1 MTELFSKKL
10 KMARR
15 MRMLSMDDLVALTD
29 CTLSKQSISKYERG
43 LMMPKPQTLLI
54 LAKALRIPVD
64 YFSKPTIC
72 LSRMNYRTK
81 GEIND
86 AMRESI
92 SAIAH
97 DIIERYTQIEKIL
110 DSCPSFTNPLQ
121 RVSATTFAET
131 EAAASILRSK
141 WQLGT
146 HPIPSV
152 CHLLETFGIMI
163 IEHHI
168 DSNEFLGFS
177 AFINGARPV
186 ILINSANHTVERK
199 RFTIL
204 HELAHLLLFSGR
216 KPKEYA
222 EPEEKLCERF
232 ASAVLCPA
240 PVLAS
245 ELGERRSTFTLSELI
260 NIRQKY
266 GISIAAII
274 HRCHDTGIISADY
287 YNHVYDNYINHNRM
301 ETGWGAYP
309 IPEDTARRHR
319 LLKHAIAEQ
328 IITKDEALEL
338 GYIEGAKNSPEV
350 IWN

>member
-1 MTELFSKKL
+1 
-10 KMARR
+10 MARR
-15 MRMLSMDDLVALTD
+15 MRMLSMDDFVALTNYKI
-29 CTLSKQSISKYERG
+29 SKQSISKYERG
-43 LMMPKPQTLLI
+43 LMMPKPQTLHI
-54 LAKALRIPVD
+54 LAKALRVPVE

-72 LSRMNYRTK
+72 LSRINYRTK
-81 GEIND
+81 GEINN

-92 SAIAH
+92 SSIAH
-97 DIIERYTQIEKIL
+97 DIIERYIQIEQIL
-110 DSCPSFTNPLQ
+110 DLRPSFINPLQ
-121 RVSATTFAET
+121 RISATTYAEIET
-131 EAAASILRSK
+131 AACILRKK

-146 HPIPSV
+146 HPIQSI

-177 AFINGARPV
+177 AFINGVRPV
-186 ILINSANHTVERK
+186 VLINSANHTVERK

-204 HELAHLLLFSGR
+204 HELGHLLLFTAR
-216 KPKEYA
+216 IPKEYT

-240 PVLAS
+240 SVLAS
-245 ELGERRSTFTLSELI
+245 ELGVRRNILTLSELI
-260 NIRQKY
+260 SIKQKY
-266 GISIAAII
+266 GMSIAAII
-274 HRCHDTGIISADY
+274 HRCHDTGIISTEY
-287 YNHVYDNYINHNRM
+287 YNHVYDNYINHNRI
-301 ETGWGAYP
+301 ETGWGVYP